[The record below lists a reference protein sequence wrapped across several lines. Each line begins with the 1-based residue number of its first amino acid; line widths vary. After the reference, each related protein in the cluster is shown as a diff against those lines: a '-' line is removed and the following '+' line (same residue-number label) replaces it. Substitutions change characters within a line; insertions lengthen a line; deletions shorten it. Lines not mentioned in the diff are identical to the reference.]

1 MGEIAYGHSATMHML
16 RASEAGVAPTG
27 ENYYQMPFYTSGF
40 GASRTD
46 ESDQLAGQGRDP
58 QPTNAGDTNVAGSIV
73 VPVDPRYFG
82 FWLTGLLGDPVTTED
97 TGVYTHVFKSGK
109 TTLPDYGLQIAQPDM
124 EDPRFDLFRGVK
136 VNTLSLSL
144 ARSGAL
150 QATLDLIGLE
160 ETLHETTQAGT
171 PQTLVLANFG
181 HPRAVLKKGE
191 NVLAKVRGFNFSYSN
206 NLDPI
211 ETVNNAGLLEGLE
224 PGLASLTGNAE
235 MYFGSGVLLDDAI
248 ARTPVDME
256 LSYTISASLKLTI
269 ALHELYFD
277 RAARSIDGPGGINY
291 SGAFK
296 AAKNTSAGAAMTV
309 TLINNVAGTV
319 YVPPGE

>member
-1 MGEIAYGHSATMHML
+1 MGEIAYGHSVTMHML

-46 ESDQLAGQGRDP
+46 DADQLAGQGRDP
-58 QPTNAGDTNVAGSIV
+58 QPTNAGDTNVSGPVV

-82 FWLTGLLGDPVTTED
+82 FWLTGLLGDPDTTED

-109 TTLPDYGLQIAQPDM
+109 LALPDYGLQIGYPSMAT
-124 EDPRFDLFRGVK
+124 PRFDMCRGVK
-136 VNTLSLSL
+136 VNTLSMSL

-160 ETLHETTQAGT
+160 ETLHATTQAGT
-171 PQTLVLANFG
+171 PETLVLANFG
-181 HPRAVLKKGE
+181 HPRAVLKKGG
-191 NVLAKVRGFNFSYSN
+191 NVLAKVSGFNFSFSN

-224 PGLASLTGNAE
+224 PGLATLGGNAE
-235 MYFGSGVLLDDAI
+235 MYFASGLLLDDAI
-248 ARTPVDME
+248 ARTPVDLE
-256 LSYTISASLKLTI
+256 LSYTISAALKLTFS
-269 ALHELYFD
+269 LHELYFD
-277 RAARSIDGPGGINY
+277 RAARSIDGPGGIYY

-296 AAKNTSAGAAMTV
+296 GAKNTSASAAMTV